1 MFVDRKN
8 LEKALSSYPQTALMT
23 HPRNDGVLAGHH
35 LMLAT
40 DHSPG
45 LLHIVFQQAVV
56 EHASVMNIHIP
67 FFIWDQNTVM
77 CGFEVYVHIFN
88 THICVH
94 SLYTYIQSWGGRGGK
109 RDLPPPPPLKLP
121 HMQPHVLLCMSYPLK
136 ISIMCGLPPLSSFL
150 K

>member
-109 RDLPPPPPLKLP
+109 RDLPPPPPLSFLICS
-121 HMQPHVLLCMSYPLK
+121 HMCFYACLTPSRFLLCAV
-136 ISIMCGLPPLSSFL
+136 CPPCQVF
-150 K
+150 